1 MMLREMGKNICY
13 FEPRKMVAQKK
24 YLLFSELCIF
34 FEQKKAYRYF
44 LSYIIREDTKVWKN
58 HLELF
63 MRENTVQEKPV
74 SHILHSAVARNKP
87 YYKMFLGKF
96 PSFLK
101 FYSILLA
108 KGGLMPSL
116 EYW

>member
-13 FEPRKMVAQKK
+13 FEPRKMVALKK
-24 YLLFSELCIF
+24 YLLFSELCFF

-44 LSYIIREDTKVWKN
+44 LSYIIREDMKVWKN

-74 SHILHSAVARNKP
+74 SPI
-87 YYKMFLGKF
+87 
-96 PSFLK
+96 
-101 FYSILLA
+101 FYTAQLLETNLIT
-108 KGGLMPSL
+108 KCF
-116 EYW
+116 

>member
-13 FEPRKMVAQKK
+13 FEPRKMVALKK

-74 SHILHSAVARNKP
+74 SPI
-87 YYKMFLGKF
+87 
-96 PSFLK
+96 
-101 FYSILLA
+101 FYTAQLLETNLIT
-108 KGGLMPSL
+108 KCF
-116 EYW
+116 

>member
-1 MMLREMGKNICY
+1 MLREMGKNICY
-13 FEPRKMVAQKK
+13 FEPRKMVALKK

-63 MRENTVQEKPV
+63 MRENAVQEKLV
-74 SHILHSAVARNKP
+74 SPIFYTAQLLETNLITKCFRKISKFFEATIFTP
-87 YYKMFLGKF
+87 YYLRREVWC
-96 PSFLK
+96 
-101 FYSILLA
+101 LA
-108 KGGLMPSL
+108 
-116 EYW
+116 